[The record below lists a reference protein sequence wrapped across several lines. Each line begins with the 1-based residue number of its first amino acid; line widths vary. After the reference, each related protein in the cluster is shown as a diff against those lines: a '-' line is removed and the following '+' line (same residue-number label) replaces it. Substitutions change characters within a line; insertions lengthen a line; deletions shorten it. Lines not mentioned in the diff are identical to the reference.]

1 PEFTYSYIYAFHMP
15 LFFLISGS
23 LAIDSTR
30 ANPTRALLSK
40 IGSIAWPYLFW
51 GMTFIALKP
60 VIYRF
65 MLSHPDDSVLQSFR
79 QLLLGEASWFL
90 WTLFLANCILIVAS
104 SKIPTYV
111 LFLVS
116 IIISFLFGN
125 YNLGTVSA
133 LVHFMPFFT
142 LGAMIGKN
150 INMI

>member
-1 PEFTYSYIYAFHMP
+1 MNRILWIDSAKGFAICLVVFGHVLGGAMARGWLSSAGAPEVTYSYIYAFHMP

-79 QLLLGEASWFL
+79 QLLLGEASWF
-90 WTLFLANCILIVAS
+90 
-104 SKIPTYV
+104 
-111 LFLVS
+111 
-116 IIISFLFGN
+116 
-125 YNLGTVSA
+125 
-133 LVHFMPFFT
+133 
-142 LGAMIGKN
+142 
-150 INMI
+150 